1 METLKFETGN
11 IYQMKFI
18 GDSNLLVKYVCLS
31 RTAKK
36 ITFGKV
42 GSEETISRMVKVY
55 DNIEYVLEGNY
66 SMAPIIKADIIVG

>member
-36 ITFGKV
+36 ATFGKV
-42 GSEETISRMVKVY
+42 GSDEIISRMVKVY
-55 DNIEYVLEGNY
+55 NNVEYVLEGNY
-66 SMAPIIKADIIVG
+66 SMAPVIKADVIVG